1 MPKIELYTYF
11 RSSASFRIRIALNL
25 KGIDYEPHFV
35 HLTRD
40 GGEQKRSEYLR
51 LNPQG
56 LVPTLVHDAQVFTQ
70 SLAILEYLDELCPY
84 PPTLPKT
91 PQDRAYVR
99 SLAQLVACE
108 IHPLNNLRVLN
119 YLKDTLKQSEDL
131 RLNWYRHWI
140 HEGFQALEARLAKD
154 PRTGTYCHGDS
165 PTVADICLVPQVFNA
180 KRSDCSLSAYPTI
193 ERIHESCMNLTAFQ
207 AAAPQKQADAE

>member
-1 MPKIELYTYF
+1 MELYTYF
-11 RSSASFRIRIALNL
+11 RSSASFRVRIALNL

-35 HLTRD
+35 HLVRD

-56 LVPTLVHDAQVFTQ
+56 LVPALVHDSQLVTQ
-70 SLAILEYLDELCPY
+70 SLAILEYLDELY
-84 PPTLPKT
+84 PHPPILPKT
-91 PQDRAYVR
+91 AQDRAYVR
-99 SLAQLVACE
+99 SLAQLIACE

-119 YLKDTLKQSEDL
+119 YLKDTLMQSEEL

-154 PRTGTYCHGDS
+154 PRTGTHCHGDS

-180 KRSDCSLSAYPTI
+180 KRFDCSLNGYPTI
-193 ERIHESCMNLTAFQ
+193 QRIHESCMKLTAFQ
-207 AAAPQKQADAE
+207 AAAPQNQGDAE